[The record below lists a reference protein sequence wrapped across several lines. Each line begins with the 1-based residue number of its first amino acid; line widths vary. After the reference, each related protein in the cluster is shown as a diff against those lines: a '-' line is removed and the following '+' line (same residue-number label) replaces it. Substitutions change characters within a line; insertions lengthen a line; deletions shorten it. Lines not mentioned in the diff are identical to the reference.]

1 MDLSKEKGSFSV
13 IGTIKTFL
21 KNRGRS
27 VQSFYMALSSTQR
40 ITALLYIALLTSLL
54 TGVLALMFV
63 VAAAYTLHK
72 KLKGSDAGKY
82 NEVFLSHL
90 KQCYMLPTIYTIT
103 ALSFTLFDASLSH
116 TKTIPTYYLE
126 MTSNILWVMFFT
138 NVIYYHLL
146 LLINLYRL
154 WRFKKPITNYFSPIK
169 MVLMSPISLYKH
181 FILGG
186 KQI

>member
-1 MDLSKEKGSFSV
+1 MDLSKEKGSFSA
-13 IGTIKTFL
+13 IETIKIFL

-27 VQSFYMALSSTQR
+27 VQSCYMALSSTQR

-54 TGVLALMFV
+54 TGMLALMFV

-126 MTSNILWVMFFT
+126 ITSNIIWVMFFT
-138 NVIYYHLL
+138 NIIYYHLL

-154 WRFKKPITNYFSPIK
+154 WQFKKPIANYISPIK
-169 MVLMSPISLYKH
+169 KALMLPVLLCKH
-181 FILGG
+181 FIAGG
-186 KQI
+186 K